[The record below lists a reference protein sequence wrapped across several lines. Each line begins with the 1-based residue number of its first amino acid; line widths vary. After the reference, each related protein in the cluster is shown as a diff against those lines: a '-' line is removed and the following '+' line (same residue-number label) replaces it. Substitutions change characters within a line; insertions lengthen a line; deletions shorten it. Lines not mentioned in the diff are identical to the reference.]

1 LDQTSGL
8 QENLVSGHLAAQPS
22 TFGCPTFHFWLQ
34 FRTDEINKSIK
45 IITKQ
50 LTDAQQT
57 PLAEDKDNVKVP
69 KVKNIVVIQV

>member
-1 LDQTSGL
+1 
-8 QENLVSGHLAAQPS
+8 
-22 TFGCPTFHFWLQ
+22 LQ
-34 FRTDEINKSIK
+34 FRTDEINKSSK

-69 KVKNIVVIQV
+69 KVKNIL

>member
-1 LDQTSGL
+1 LEKTVGSDEWTSRKFGIR
-8 QENLVSGHLAAQPS
+8 

-34 FRTDEINKSIK
+34 FRTDEINKSSK

-69 KVKNIVVIQV
+69 KVNNIVVIQV